1 MVNLQLDVV
10 AAACGAVVYIIGT
23 LILTPGQ
30 SGLEADWQLD
40 YGFPHMQINK
50 WSGAPKDL
58 NRNRFMNFL
67 DVWKYG
73 KIGYL
78 V

>member
-1 MVNLQLDVV
+1 MVNSQLDVV
-10 AAACGAVVYIIGT
+10 AAICGAVVYIIGT
-23 LILTPGQ
+23 LILTLRQ
-30 SGLEADWQLD
+30 SGLEAARQLD

-50 WSGAPKDL
+50 QRGAPEDL